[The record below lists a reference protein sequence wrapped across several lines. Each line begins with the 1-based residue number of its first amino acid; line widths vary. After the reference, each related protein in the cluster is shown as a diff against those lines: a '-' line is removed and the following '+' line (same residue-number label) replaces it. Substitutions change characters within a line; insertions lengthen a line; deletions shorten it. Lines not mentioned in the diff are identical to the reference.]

1 VAEHRP
7 YRPPHAPSG
16 DLRRIKAL
24 AGTAI
29 ALAFVATNSVATQHA
44 AAALA
49 HSTYLG
55 SEFIRLP
62 RIGRL
67 YLPWEWLVWAARW
80 HSVPQLWPIWVN
92 CLRTAVYPTALIAP
106 AAIGVIA
113 IMRGDVFGR
122 RADLHGS
129 ARWAASR
136 DLRKAGL
143 LPQRTIVRRLGRY
156 LLRGRSQTHSA
167 GIYLARWEGSSR
179 IRFLRDTGPGHVLV
193 FAPTRSGKG
202 AGVVVPTLLTWP
214 HSALIHDLKGENW
227 ALTAGWRKRIGHIC
241 LKFDP
246 TDTTGTSVKYNPL
259 EQVRLRTEHEAE
271 DVQNIVHM
279 IVDPDGRGLNDHWVK
294 TGAALLTGTILHVL
308 YAEPNKTL
316 RGVAGVLSDPS
327 AAMPET
333 IQRMLSA
340 EHDSDGS
347 MRWRSY
353 RGEPIRTHP
362 IVAESMRE
370 LLNKSENERSGVFS
384 TAMSFLSLYRDP
396 VVAAN
401 TERSEFRISDL
412 MNHDRPV
419 SLYLVV
425 PLSSRDRL
433 RPLMRL
439 ILNQIV
445 RTLTTTM
452 NYRDGKATA
461 DYKHQLLLM
470 LDEFPALGRLEVFSD
485 ALALIAGYGLRAC
498 LIAQDLSQIHA
509 AYGHDEA
516 ITSNCHTRVAFT
528 PNRVETAR
536 LLSQMAGEAT
546 VKHAQRTFSN
556 AGTSISEPEISRP
569 LLTTD
574 EAMRLPEDAALVFST
589 GMPTARASKLR
600 YYKLPEFAR
609 RVQIPPPE
617 ASDRLTEVERS
628 AISPEANHSGESVSP
643 APTLNGSAKSVQH
656 TSDSARLL

>member
-1 VAEHRP
+1 MARLG
-7 YRPPHAPSG
+7 RKMALSSTTLADLG
-16 DLRRIKAL
+16 D
-24 AGTAI
+24 
-29 ALAFVATNSVATQHA
+29 
-44 AAALA
+44 
-49 HSTYLG
+49 
-55 SEFIRLP
+55 
-62 RIGRL
+62 
-67 YLPWEWLVWAARW
+67 
-80 HSVPQLWPIWVN
+80 
-92 CLRTAVYPTALIAP
+92 CLRTAVYPMALIAP

-129 ARWAASR
+129 ARWATSR
-136 DLRKAGL
+136 DVRRAGL
-143 LPQRTIVRRLGRY
+143 LPQRTVVRRLGRY
-156 LLRGRSQTHSA
+156 LLRIRSQTHSA

-227 ALTAGWRKRIGHIC
+227 ALTAGWRKQMGHVC

-333 IQRMLSA
+333 IQRMLST
-340 EHDSDGS
+340 EHDPDGS

-433 RPLMRL
+433 RPLIRL

-461 DYKHQLLLM
+461 DYKHQLSA
-470 LDEFPALGRLEVFSD
+470 DAGRISGTRPAGSFLRRARVD
-485 ALALIAGYGLRAC
+485 RGLRTSRLSHRPGLEPDSCGIRSRRSDHEQLSHTSRVHPEPRRNRA
-498 LIAQDLSQIHA
+498 LTLTNGRRGDRQARAAHLLELWNFNFGTRDLASAVDH
-509 AYGHDEA
+509 
-516 ITSNCHTRVAFT
+516 R
-528 PNRVETAR
+528 R
-536 LLSQMAGEAT
+536 
-546 VKHAQRTFSN
+546 SN
-556 AGTSISEPEISRP
+556 A
-569 LLTTD
+569 
-574 EAMRLPEDAALVFST
+574 
-589 GMPTARASKLR
+589 
-600 YYKLPEFAR
+600 
-609 RVQIPPPE
+609 PP
-617 ASDRLTEVERS
+617 
-628 AISPEANHSGESVSP
+628 
-643 APTLNGSAKSVQH
+643 
-656 TSDSARLL
+656 